1 MERVKW
7 TDGLIDER
15 MAAIDEKFNRQLEE
29 IRGLREEMR
38 SGFSGLRAEMGALR
52 QRIDA
57 GFSEQYHQMLAF
69 HRLLI
74 FHGRRFRGCPD
85 RATRRRYRSGLGRA
99 SRGSASRPSRGRPP

>member
-38 SGFSGLRAEMGALR
+38 SGFSDLRAEMGALR

-74 FHGRRFRGCPD
+74 FMVAGFVV
-85 RATRRRYRSGLGRA
+85 ALIGLLGA
-99 SRGSASRPSRGRPP
+99 AIAQA